1 MEINKIY
8 NEDCLI
14 TINNMIKNNIKVDNI
29 ITSPFYNTCRGS
41 KYHNSEHARETHQG
55 RYDIHLDNM
64 TDEEYIEFTLKLF
77 DGYDK
82 ILKKDGCIL
91 YNISYGSENTHL
103 MWLVIA
109 DIIKNTNF
117 TVADDIIWKKKSALP
132 NNVSKNKLTRI
143 VEHVFVFCRK
153 NEFKTFNA
161 NKNVTSVRS
170 TGQKMYENIFNFIE
184 AKNND
189 GSNKLNK
196 ATFSTDLILKL
207 LNIYVKKRCIS
218 V

>member
-41 KYHNSEHARETHQG
+41 KFHNSERARETHQG

-64 TDEEYIEFTLKLF
+64 TDEEYIEFTLRLF